1 MSNSKK
7 YWKGIEELQA
17 TPEFVKLQQ
26 NEFAEDLPVDQ
37 FLGDERIVDSS
48 TNRRDFLKFLGFS
61 VTAASLAACETPVRK
76 AIPYL
81 NKPEEITPGV
91 ANYYASSYWDGN
103 DFAGVLVKTREGRP
117 IKVDGNELCSIT
129 KGGSHARVQAS
140 VLSLYDSARIKG
152 AMMNGK
158 QSDWKSVD
166 SEVNS
171 KLASIAA
178 AGGSIRI
185 LTSTL
190 ISPSIKSAIAEFT
203 TKYPTTQVV
212 TYDTISYKG
221 IANANLASFGKSFVP
236 TYNFD
241 KADYIVG
248 IECDFLANWLSPV
261 EHARQYAATR
271 KLNKD
276 EKKMSRHVQIES
288 LLSVSGSNADK
299 RIAVKPSQIGL
310 AVINL
315 YNKLTGS
322 NLPSKSLDAKDASI
336 AELAKELNEAKG
348 KALVVC
354 GSNDANIQ
362 QIVNAINSHL
372 GSYGT
377 TINKDVE
384 DYTRQGD
391 DAAVNALVADMTAGI
406 VGALLIHN
414 VNPVY
419 TLPNGS
425 AFKEALSK
433 VSLSVS
439 FADRV
444 DETAAA
450 CKIVAPDHHYLE
462 SWTDANPRK
471 GHYALGQP
479 TINPL
484 FETRQFL
491 ESVLTWAGNTS
502 NAHDY
507 ISKVWETSVYPSST
521 GFLSFND
528 FWFRSLHD
536 GVMASAT
543 PIATMPEIAT
553 TTAVVP
559 AAIKVE
565 LITSP
570 TPVSS
575 SPISGDVSTA
585 ASAIVAKAGKA
596 SGVELITY
604 QKTGTGTGNQANN
617 PWLQEFPDPMT
628 KVTWDNYVLM
638 NPEEMKEKGFNPLM
652 GQEQESDIV
661 EVKSGS
667 NSIQLPVVAQPG
679 LPKGVIAI
687 ALGYGR
693 TAAGKTANGIGANA
707 YPLTTFVDGTFQFI
721 NSGITVSES
730 KGKYHIAATQTH
742 HTMMG
747 REIVKESTLAEYKKD
762 SKAGNEDLLYSTN
775 LKTIGKDGKATAK
788 ELNLWDSFENKN
800 HFWNMAI
807 DLNSCIGC
815 GSCVISCTAEN
826 NVPVVGKDEVR
837 RSREMHWMRID
848 RYYSSDMNEEVA
860 EKDGIGA
867 IDKFLKMEV
876 PSATD
881 TIEVV
886 FQPIMCQHCNHA
898 PCETV
903 CPVLATTHS
912 LEGLNQM
919 TYNRCIGTRY
929 CANNCP
935 YKVRRFN
942 WFRYNENVEFD
953 FNMYD
958 DLGKMVLNPDVTVRS
973 RGVMEKCSMCIQRI
987 QAGKLDAKKNSSRPK
1002 DGSIKTAC
1010 QQACPTNAIS
1020 FGDFND
1026 QESEVRKAW
1035 NNERKYQLLE
1045 EVGTQPSVFYLT
1057 KIRNKSAN
1065 EA

>member
-91 ANYYASSYWDGN
+91 ANYYASTYWDGN
-103 DFAGVLVKTREGRP
+103 DYAGVLVKTREGRP

-152 AMMNGK
+152 AMLNNK
-158 QSDWKSVD
+158 DSDWKAVD
-166 SEVNS
+166 AEVTS

-178 AGGSIRI
+178 AGGAIRI
-185 LTSTL
+185 LTSSL
-190 ISPSIKSAIAEFT
+190 ISPSMKSAIAEFT

-212 TYDTISYKG
+212 TYDSISYKG
-221 IANANLASFGKSFVP
+221 IADSNLASFGKSFIP

-241 KADYIVG
+241 KADFIVG
-248 IECDFLANWLSPV
+248 IGCDFLANWLSPV
-261 EHARQYAATR
+261 EHARQYAETR

-288 LLSVSGSNADK
+288 LLTVTGSNADK
-299 RIAVKPSQIGL
+299 RIALKPSQLGL
-310 AVINL
+310 AVVNL

-322 NLPSKSLDAKDASI
+322 SLPSKSLDAKDAAI
-336 AELAKELNEAKG
+336 AELAKELNASKG

-362 QIVNAINSHL
+362 QVVNAINTHL
-372 GSYGT
+372 GSYGS

-384 DYTRQGD
+384 DYTRQGN
-391 DAAVNALVADMTAGI
+391 DAAVNALVAEMASGK
-406 VGALLIHN
+406 VGAILINN

-419 TLPNGS
+419 SLPNGA
-425 AFKEALSK
+425 AFKDALSK

-484 FETRQFL
+484 FSTRQVL
-491 ESVLTWAGNTS
+491 ESILTWAGNTT

-507 ISKVWETSVYPSST
+507 ISKVWETTVYPSST

-536 GVMASAT
+536 GVMASAAPAAVIAENPT
-543 PIATMPEIAT
+543 PEAPVSIKIMPITIASPEPT
-553 TTAVVP
+553 TTVY
-559 AAIKVE
+559 
-565 LITSP
+565 
-570 TPVSS
+570 
-575 SPISGDVSTA
+575 GDVSNA

-596 SGVELITY
+596 SGIELVVY
-604 QKTGTGTGNQANN
+604 QKTGAGTGNQANN
-617 PWLQEFPDPMT
+617 PWLQELPDPIT

-638 NPEEMKEKGFNPLM
+638 NPEEMKEKGFNTLM
-652 GQEQESDIV
+652 GQEQMADVV

-667 NSIQLPVVAQPG
+667 ATASLPVVAQPG

-693 TAAGKTANGIGANA
+693 TAVGKTANGIGANA
-707 YPLTTFVDGTFQFI
+707 SPFVSFDDGTFNYI
-721 NSGITVSES
+721 ASGVSVSES
-730 KGKYHIAATQTH
+730 KDKYQIAATQTH

-747 REIVKESTLAEYKKD
+747 REIVKEATLAEYKKD
-762 SKAGNEDLLYSTN
+762 SKAGNEDLLYATN
-775 LKTIGKDGKATAK
+775 LTTTKQEGKATAK
-788 ELNLWDSFENKN
+788 ELDLWAAYENKN

-807 DLNSCIGC
+807 DLNACIGC

-860 EKDGIGA
+860 EKDGVGA

-876 PSATD
+876 PSSAD

-1010 QQACPTNAIS
+1010 QQACPTNAIT

-1026 QESEVRKAW
+1026 QQSEVRKAW

>member
-7 YWKGIEELQA
+7 YWKGIEELQG

-26 NEFAEDLPVDQ
+26 NEFAEDLPVDK
-37 FLGDERIVDSS
+37 FLGDESIVDTS

-91 ANYYASSYWDGN
+91 ANYYASTYWDGN

-140 VLSLYDSARIKG
+140 VLSLYDSARIQG
-152 AMMNGK
+152 PMINGK
-158 QSDWKSVD
+158 DSDWKAVD
-166 SEVNS
+166 AEVSS
-171 KLASIAA
+171 KLAGIAS
-178 AGGSIRI
+178 AGGAIRI
-185 LTSTL
+185 LTSTI
-190 ISPSIKSAIAEFT
+190 ISPSMKSALAEFT
-203 TKYPTTQVV
+203 TKYPTSQVI
-212 TYDTISYKG
+212 TYDTISFKG
-221 IANANLASFGKSFVP
+221 IADANLASFGKSFIP

-241 KADYIVG
+241 KADFIVG
-248 IECDFLANWLSPV
+248 LECDFLANWLSPV
-261 EHARQYAATR
+261 EHARQYGATR

-288 LLSVSGSNADK
+288 NLSVTGSNADK
-299 RIAVKPSQIGL
+299 RIALKPSQLGL
-310 AVINL
+310 AAINL
-315 YNKLTGS
+315 YNKLTGN
-322 NLPSKSLDAKDASI
+322 NLPSKSLDAKDAAIS
-336 AELAKELNEAKG
+336 ELAKELNAAKG
-348 KALVVC
+348 RALVVC
-354 GSNDANIQ
+354 GSNDAHIQ
-362 QIVNAINSHL
+362 QVVNAINSHL
-372 GSYGT
+372 GAYGT
-377 TINKDVE
+377 TINKDIE
-384 DYTRQGD
+384 DLTRQGND
-391 DAAVNALVADMTAGI
+391 TAVNSLVAEMTAGKI
-406 VGALLIHN
+406 GALIIHN
-414 VNPVY
+414 LNPVY
-419 TLPNGS
+419 TLPNGA
-425 AFKEALSK
+425 AFKDALSK
-433 VSLSVS
+433 VSLSIS

-444 DETAAA
+444 DETASA

-462 SWTDANPRK
+462 SWLDANPRK
-471 GHYALGQP
+471 GYFTLGQP

-484 FETRQFL
+484 FKSRQVL
-491 ESVLTWAGNTS
+491 ESLLTWAGNTT

-507 ISKVWETSVYPSST
+507 ISKVWETTIFPSSS
-521 GFLSFND
+521 GFITFND
-528 FWFRSLHD
+528 FWYKSLHD
-536 GVMASAT
+536 GVIASAT
-543 PIATMPEIAT
+543 PVSVKAEPIAT
-553 TTAVVP
+553 TDASESIKITAIAATAPVPVVNTD
-559 AAIKVE
+559 
-565 LITSP
+565 ITS
-570 TPVSS
+570 
-575 SPISGDVSTA
+575 A
-585 ASAIVAKAGKA
+585 ASAILAKTVKI
-596 SGVELITY
+596 SGIELVIY
-604 QKTGTGTGNQANN
+604 QKTGAGTGNQANN
-617 PWLQEFPDPMT
+617 PWLQELPDPIT

-638 NPEEMKEKGFNPLM
+638 NPEEMKEKGFNTLM
-652 GQEQESDIV
+652 GQEQESDVV
-661 EVKSGS
+661 EIKSA
-667 NSIQLPVVAQPG
+667 NSTIQLPVVAQPG
-679 LPKGVIAI
+679 IPKGVIAI

-707 YPLTTFVDGTFQFI
+707 FSFVTFNDNTFQY
-721 NSGITVSES
+721 NASGITVSES
-730 KGKYHIAATQTH
+730 KAKYHIAATQTH

-747 REIVKESTLAEYKKD
+747 RQIVKEATLEEYKKD
-762 SKAGNEDLLYSTN
+762 SKAGNEDLLYATN
-775 LKTIGKDGKATAK
+775 LTNTKIEGKASAK
-788 ELNLWDSFENKN
+788 ELDLWGNFENTN

-860 EKDGIGA
+860 EKDGVGA

-876 PSATD
+876 PSSSD
-881 TIEVV
+881 TLEVV
-886 FQPIMCQHCNHA
+886 FQPVMCQHCNHA

-987 QAGKLDAKKNSSRPK
+987 QSGKLESKKNSSRPK

-1010 QQACPTNAIS
+1010 QQACPTNAIT

-1026 QESEVRKAW
+1026 QQSEVRKAW